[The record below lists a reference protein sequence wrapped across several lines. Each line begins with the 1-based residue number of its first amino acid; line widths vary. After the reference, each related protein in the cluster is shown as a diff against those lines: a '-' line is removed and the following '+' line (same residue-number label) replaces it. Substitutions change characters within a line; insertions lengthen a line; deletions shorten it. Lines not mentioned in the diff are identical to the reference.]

1 MSKKILVVIM
11 GTLFAAAASAADI
24 FATLDTD
31 QNGAISK
38 DEASTLPSL
47 VEQWSALDTDA
58 SGDLSTE
65 EFAVY
70 QAAGASS
77 QDSSPMR
84 DAPRAS
90 SK

>member
-1 MSKKILVVIM
+1 MSKKMLVLIL
-11 GTLFAAAASAADI
+11 GTLFATAASAADL

-38 DEASTLPSL
+38 DEASALPSL

-58 SGDLSTE
+58 SGDLSSE

-70 QAAGASS
+70 QAAGTSS
-77 QDSSPMR
+77 LDSAPMR
-84 DAPRAS
+84 DAPKAS